1 VASRLTQSLPT
12 RSERMIPHDT
22 ITSAANPRVRETARL
37 RDADTRRESG
47 LTLIDGRRELARAIA
62 AGVVIEEV
70 FIDTDSA
77 LALLHDDAAV
87 ATPDLATPDLATPD
101 LATPDLAT
109 PDLAGLASRGT
120 RLTGLSQKAFERIA
134 FGSRNEG
141 VVALARYRAG
151 SLAAF
156 EVAHDRP
163 VLILE
168 GVEKP
173 GNLGAILRTADAAG
187 LAGVIVCNGRTDP
200 ANPAV
205 IRASLGTVFTVPLA
219 VASVQETL
227 DWCRTHTR
235 RVIAATP
242 TGNILWH
249 AARLAGT
256 TAILLGSEAH
266 GISPAWQQAAA
277 AGTIDLESVR
287 LSMAGAAD
295 SLNVSATAAVLAY
308 EAERQRG
315 SHR

>member
-1 VASRLTQSLPT
+1 
-12 RSERMIPHDT
+12 MIPHDT

-47 LTLIDGRRELARAIA
+47 LTLIDGQRELARASA

-70 FIDTDSA
+70 FIDADFA

-87 ATPDLATPDLATPD
+87 NTPHLATPDLATPD
-101 LATPDLAT
+101 LATPTLAT
-109 PDLAGLASRGT
+109 LASRGT
-120 RLTGLSQKAFERIA
+120 RVTGLSQKAFERIA

-141 VVALARYRAG
+141 VVAVARYRAG

-156 EVAHDRP
+156 KVAHDRP

-187 LAGVIVCNGRTDP
+187 LAGVIVCDGRTDP

-205 IRASLGTVFTVPLA
+205 IRASLGTVFSVPLA

-235 RVIAATP
+235 RVVAATP
-242 TGNILWH
+242 TGNTLWH
-249 AARLAGT
+249 EARLAGT

-266 GISPAWQQAAA
+266 GISPAWQQAAD

>member
-1 VASRLTQSLPT
+1 
-12 RSERMIPHDT
+12 MIPHDT

-47 LTLIDGRRELARAIA
+47 LTLIDGQRELARASA

-70 FIDTDSA
+70 FIDADSA
-77 LALLHDDAAV
+77 ASLLHDDAALNIP
-87 ATPDLATPDLATPD
+87 TLATPTLAT
-101 LATPDLAT
+101 
-109 PDLAGLASRGT
+109 LASRGT
-120 RLTGLSQKAFERIA
+120 RVTGLSQKAFERIA

-141 VVALARYRAG
+141 VVAVARYRAG

-156 EVAHDRP
+156 EVANDRP

-187 LAGVIVCNGRTDP
+187 LAGVIVCDGRTDP

-219 VASVQETL
+219 VASVRETL
-227 DWCRTHTR
+227 EWCRTHTR
-235 RVIAATP
+235 RVVAATP
-242 TGNILWH
+242 TGNTLWH
-249 AARLAGT
+249 EARLAGT

-266 GISPAWQQAAA
+266 GISPAWQQAAD

>member
-37 RDADTRRESG
+37 RDADTRRVSG
-47 LTLIDGRRELARAIA
+47 LTLIDGRRELARASA

-70 FIDTDSA
+70 FIDADFA
-77 LALLHDDAAV
+77 LALLHDDAALN
-87 ATPDLATPDLATPD
+87 TPHLATPDLAR
-101 LATPDLAT
+101 
-109 PDLAGLASRGT
+109 LASRGT

-141 VVALARYRAG
+141 VVAVARYRAG

-187 LAGVIVCNGRTDP
+187 LAGVIVCDGRTDP

-242 TGNILWH
+242 TGSTLWH
-249 AARLAGT
+249 AAGLAGT

-315 SHR
+315 SHQ

>member
-1 VASRLTQSLPT
+1 MASRLTQCLPT
-12 RSERMIPHDT
+12 RSEQMIPHDT

-77 LALLHDDAAV
+77 LALLHADAAV
-87 ATPDLATPDLATPD
+87 ATPDLATPDLA
-101 LATPDLAT
+101 
-109 PDLAGLASRGT
+109 GLAARGT

-141 VVALARYRAG
+141 VVAVARYRAG

-156 EVAHDRP
+156 AVARDRP

-187 LAGVIVCNGRTDP
+187 LAGVIVCDGRTDP

-219 VASVQETL
+219 VAAVQETL
-227 DWCRTHTR
+227 DWCQTHTR

>member
-1 VASRLTQSLPT
+1 MASRLTQSLPT
-12 RSERMIPHDT
+12 RSKRMIPHDT

-47 LTLIDGRRELARAIA
+47 LTLIDGRRELARASA

-70 FIDTDSA
+70 FIDADFA
-77 LALLHDDAAV
+77 LALLHDDAALN
-87 ATPDLATPDLATPD
+87 ATDLATPDLAR
-101 LATPDLAT
+101 
-109 PDLAGLASRGT
+109 LASRGT

-141 VVALARYRAG
+141 VVAVARYRAG

-156 EVAHDRP
+156 EVANDRP

-187 LAGVIVCNGRTDP
+187 LAGVIVCDGRTDP

-242 TGNILWH
+242 TGSTLWH

-266 GISPAWQQAAA
+266 GISPAWQQACA